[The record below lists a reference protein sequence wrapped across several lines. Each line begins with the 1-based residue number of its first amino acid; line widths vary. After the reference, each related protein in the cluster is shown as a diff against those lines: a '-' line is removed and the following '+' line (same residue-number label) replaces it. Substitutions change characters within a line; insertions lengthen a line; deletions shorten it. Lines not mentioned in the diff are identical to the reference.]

1 MTRAK
6 PNDQPAPTAE
16 EALMPDEK
24 REMDDAMI
32 TEILRYKLATY
43 GSNEPGYFIALA
55 ATLAVPV
62 LKEIAASLR
71 EIGDRLAA
79 ISTANKL

>member
-1 MTRAK
+1 
-6 PNDQPAPTAE
+6 
-16 EALMPDEK
+16 MPDEK
-24 REMDDAMI
+24 PEMDDATPAIDDATI
-32 TEILRYKLATY
+32 TEILRYRIAGY

-71 EIGDRLAA
+71 EIADRLAA